1 VNYQDRLVQARQGN
15 AAAIATLLQ
24 QALATRGI
32 QVRAICQDKRLH
44 VLLEADQVPDR
55 QIYTRAVYAALLC
68 LGAQNVYSVRIYGR
82 ETHASQPTWTQ
93 SFTVKQLVLP
103 ALLQPPIVEKPPIIE
118 KQSVEKQSKS
128 PVVSQPAKSKPTINR
143 SRQAKLRRR
152 PKLKTPAFVSS
163 QPLSSKANDYRSG
176 LPFLLIVGASLGIGL
191 GANALL
197 NGRETGNP
205 AATAKLTIPET
216 PAPIAPSPIAA
227 PNPQS
232 ELPIAPP
239 AAQTQQTITIK
250 AVGDL
255 IPGSNATGSP
265 LPADVGEALAGE
277 KQLLF
282 GNIKAFL
289 GEADITFGNF
299 ESTLTDYPYSA
310 KDTSQ
315 NMTFA
320 FRTPPVYAQMLKD
333 VGFDVLSVANNH
345 SMDFGEQGFEDTIA
359 NINQTGMKAVGK
371 KGQILYLEVNQVPIA
386 FIGFSY
392 LDYHNSINDLESAAA
407 LVQEAKQKAKIVVI
421 SVHAGAEGSDQTH
434 VSNQTE
440 YFYGENRG
448 NLVQFARFVI
458 DQGASLVLG
467 HGPHVP
473 RAVELYQGK
482 LIAYSLGNFM
492 GYGTLSTE
500 GALGYSLILQAQLDT
515 QGGFVGGRVLPVALD
530 RNGIPYLDD
539 YFQSV
544 ILVRNMT
551 QNNFPQTPLAI
562 DDMGYIVRTDQQ
574 QVFPGGSPPDP

>member
-1 VNYQDRLVQARQGN
+1 MNHQDRLVQARQGN
-15 AAAIATLLQ
+15 AAAIASLLQ

-32 QVRAICQDKRLH
+32 QVRAVCKDKCLH
-44 VLLEADQVPDR
+44 VLLEADQAPDR
-55 QIYTRAVYAALLC
+55 QTYTRAVYAALLC
-68 LGAQNVYSVRIYGR
+68 LGAQNIQSVRIYGR
-82 ETHASQPTWTQ
+82 EANTSRPAWTHG
-93 SFTVKQLVLP
+93 FTLKQLILP
-103 ALLQPPIVEKPPIIE
+103 SLPQPAISEQPQTIE
-118 KQSVEKQSKS
+118 QQSKEPS
-128 PVVSQPAKSKPTINR
+128 KERSKLPTVSRSTKRKPAV
-143 SRQAKLRRR
+143 RQLQQTKLRRR
-152 PKLKTPAFVSS
+152 PKLKAPIAAASPKV
-163 QPLSSKANDYRSG
+163 QDYRSS
-176 LPFLLIVGASLGIGL
+176 LPFLLIMGASLGL
-191 GANALL
+191 GISANLL
-197 NGRETGNP
+197 NGQNTTNP
-205 AATAKLTIPET
+205 SATAKLTLPET
-216 PAPIAPSPIAA
+216 PTPTEPIPSAT
-227 PNPQS
+227 PNPQ
-232 ELPIAPP
+232 PAPTIASPTAP
-239 AAQTQQTITIK
+239 TAQTITIK
-250 AVGDL
+250 AVGDI

-265 LPADVGEALAGE
+265 LPQDLGEALAGE
-277 KQLLF
+277 QQLLF

-299 ESTLTDYPYSA
+299 ESTLTNYPYSA
-310 KDTSQ
+310 KDTNQ
-315 NMTFA
+315 DMTFA

-345 SMDFGEQGFEDTIA
+345 SFDFGDQGFEDTIA

-371 KGQILYLEVNQVPIA
+371 KGQILYMEVNQVPIA

-407 LVQEAKQKAKIVVI
+407 LVQEAKQQAKIIVI
-421 SVHAGAEGSDQTH
+421 SVHAGSEGSDQTR

-448 NLVQFARFVI
+448 NLVQFAHFMI

-515 QGGFVGGRVLPVALD
+515 QGSFVGGRVLPIALD

-544 ILVRNMT
+544 ILVRNLI
-551 QNNFPQTPLAI
+551 QNDFPQTPLAI
-562 DDMGYIVRTDQQ
+562 DDMGYIIRTEQQ
-574 QVFPGGSPPDP
+574 